1 MQNVQGMKNL
11 SLKLEENI
19 FDETELILSEI
30 NKKRNKYINEAVAFY
45 NKLYKRKLMRSNL
58 AAESKVAY
66 GSSMEVLNEFEAL
79 EDDFDFLD

>member
-1 MQNVQGMKNL
+1 MKEMKNL

-19 FDETELILSEI
+19 FDETEHILSEI

-45 NKLYKRKLMRSNL
+45 NKLYKRKLMRGDL
-58 AAESKVAY
+58 AAESKAAY